1 MPVASIPPCL
11 AADQQGVAFRGPV
24 RYPAPAYH
32 DIRVRLLAFRASQLE
47 NVAAED
53 EQPAAQCGEVGI
65 GWEVVSRRSF
75 NA

>member
-1 MPVASIPPCL
+1 MALQRELSRAAIPLGFSLPPRPAHHEISI
-11 AADQQGVAFRGPV
+11 
-24 RYPAPAYH
+24 
-32 DIRVRLLAFRASQLE
+32 RLLAFRASQLE

>member
-1 MPVASIPPCL
+1 L
-11 AADQQGVAFRGPV
+11 
-24 RYPAPAYH
+24 
-32 DIRVRLLAFRASQLE
+32 QLE